1 MPGPQAADIDLFT
14 PIQLGP
20 YSLPNRIVMAP
31 MTRNRAGP
39 GNVPTPLTVEYYVQ
53 RASAGLIITEGSPV
67 SPQAVGYPATPGIHT
82 EEQVAGWRQVT
93 DAVHDA
99 GGRIFIQLWHT
110 GRVAH
115 PDLQPG
121 GALPVAP
128 SALPAAG
135 EAMTFEGPKPHVLP
149 RALETGEIPDIIEQ
163 FRTAARNAQAAGFD
177 GAEIHGA
184 NGYLLDQFLRDGSNQ
199 RTDEYGGPVEN
210 RARLLLEVTAAVAE
224 VWDASRVGVRLSPL
238 QPFNGMRDSD
248 PRATFGHVVER
259 LNEQELAY
267 LHITEMGQDSPG
279 TAGPAFDLSV
289 LRQIYR
295 GTCMINGGYHRDSA
309 NAALQAGRADL
320 VSFGVLFLANPDLP
334 ARFAKGAPLTT
345 PDEATFYGGD
355 ATGYT
360 DYPAWDEKRAT
371 ENDGMQRKW

>member
-1 MPGPQAADIDLFT
+1 MPEAQATDIDLFT

-20 YSLPNRIVMAP
+20 YPLPNRIVMAP

-39 GNVPTPLTVEYYVQ
+39 GNVPPPLAAEYYAQ
-53 RASAGLIITEGSPV
+53 RASAGLIISEGSPV
-67 SPQAVGYPATPGIHT
+67 SPQAVGYPATPGIYT
-82 EEQVAGWRQVT
+82 DEQVAGWQRVT

-110 GRVAH
+110 GRVSH
-115 PDLQPG
+115 PDLQPD

-128 SALPAAG
+128 SPLKAEG
-135 EAMTFEGPKPHVLP
+135 MAMTFEGPKPHVTP
-149 RALETGEIPDIIEQ
+149 RALDTEEIPGIVEQ
-163 FRTAARNAQAAGFD
+163 FRTAAGNALAAGFD

-210 RARLLLEVTAAVAE
+210 RARLLLEVTTAVAE
-224 VWDASRVGVRLSPL
+224 VWGADRVGVRLSPL
-238 QPFNGMRDSD
+238 QPFNGMRDSN
-248 PRATFGHVVER
+248 PEATFSYVVDR
-259 LNEQELAY
+259 LNEPGLAY
-267 LHITEMGQDSPG
+267 LHITEMGKESPG
-279 TAGPAFDLSV
+279 AAGPAFDLSV

-295 GTCMINGGYHRDSA
+295 GIYMTNAGYDRDSA
-309 NAALQAGRADL
+309 NAALKAGRADL

-334 ARFAKGAPLTT
+334 ARFAKGAPLNA

-355 ATGYT
+355 ARGYT
-360 DYPAWDEKRAT
+360 DYPTLDE
-371 ENDGMQRKW
+371 